1 AGRLY
6 AFVGVAQYLAVQQA
20 EAAAGG
26 TDAEGVSGN
35 GVGRGGR
42 SRLETDR
49 GAVAGASA
57 VVLTYLF
64 PSQAQAFEDL
74 VTAQGNA
81 GPGEPH
87 PAFVAG
93 EAIGRAVGAGIVTRA
108 RTDGWDG
115 PFTFTLPVG
124 PGYWLSNTSPAT
136 VACGPLPRVSP
147 WFLTSA
153 S

>member
-64 PSQAQAFEDL
+64 PSQAQAFEDR
-74 VTAQGNA
+74 VTAQAKA
-81 GPGEPH
+81 GPGLPH
-87 PAFVAG
+87 PAFAAG
-93 EAIGRAVGAGIVTRA
+93 EAIGRAVGTHLVPRA
-108 RTDGWDG
+108 RTDGWD
-115 PFTFTLPVG
+115 PAPPATVPVG
-124 PGYWLSNTSPAT
+124 AGYWISNTTPPT
-136 VACGPLPRVSP
+136 VACGQL
-147 WFLTSA
+147 F
-153 S
+153 